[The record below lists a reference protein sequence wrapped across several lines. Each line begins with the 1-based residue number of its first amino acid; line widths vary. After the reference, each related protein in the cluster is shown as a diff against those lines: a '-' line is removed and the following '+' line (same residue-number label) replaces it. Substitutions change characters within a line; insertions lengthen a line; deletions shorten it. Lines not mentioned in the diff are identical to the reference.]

1 MGPLLTQ
8 LHVTQDLYVVYFM
21 AVTEPL
27 HDGYEENHE
36 NIQTR

>member
-1 MGPLLTQ
+1 MTGNIGLAGLWK
-8 LHVTQDLYVVYFM
+8 DLYVVYFM
-21 AVTEPL
+21 AVTEAL